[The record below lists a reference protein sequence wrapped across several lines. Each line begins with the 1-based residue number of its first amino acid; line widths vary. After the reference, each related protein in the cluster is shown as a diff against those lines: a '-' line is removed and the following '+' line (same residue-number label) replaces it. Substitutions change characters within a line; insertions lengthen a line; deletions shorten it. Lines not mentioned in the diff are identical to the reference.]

1 MQSGEN
7 AAGLLSIVGENRAG
21 NVDESIRIGKGMAA
35 YVTTGSPLPSGADA
49 VVMIEDTE
57 EVDAEVSLK
66 KRQRDIS
73 FLWEDQEDE

>member
-35 YVTTGSPLPSGADA
+35 YVTMGSPLPSGADA

-73 FLWEDQEDE
+73 FFWEDQEDE